1 MRFTSRLVR
10 LSLVCLALASAP
22 TLYGHAQALASGSEQ
37 PTSKVDFYAGY
48 GFFHPNTG
56 SIGGFDYQDV
66 KNPNVTSSVAA
77 YFGKYLGAQIEG
89 SYFSGNGEHAAY
101 GPCFHTA
108 CSQSIYTA
116 QAGPIARYPIGPF
129 IPYIHVLG
137 GGTRMNGPAFQ
148 QLTWGWG
155 ITAGGG
161 LDLVL
166 PYWNSR
172 FAVRAIQA
180 DYQAATINYG
190 TLGQASPLDPPSSTG
205 GYTTVGAIKLS
216 AGLVVRFGQEAAPVA
231 MKYGCSASPAV
242 VFPGDPVVVTGSS
255 LNLSPKSKPVYSW
268 SSNGGTI
275 TSNGAT
281 ATIATT
287 DLAPGE
293 YTVIGHIIDG
303 RGTQRQA
310 FCTTPFTVQA
320 FEPPTLACAASPS
333 TVEPGT
339 PVEIN
344 CKGKSPQSRPL
355 TYTGTTTGG
364 QLTMNGSTGVLS
376 TAGLSPGTVTV
387 NCSAVDDLA
396 QTAKCAVVIAITA
409 PPIPPPN
416 PPTQLCTL
424 NFVRDKARPM
434 RVDNEAKGCLDDIAL
449 TLNQQSDAK
458 LVIVGNYSP
467 REKVTA
473 GEERA
478 LNASQYLTHEKGID
492 PSRISVRTGSAH
504 DKTVTNTLVP
514 AGATFDTT
522 GTDDFNA
529 TKVVRHG
536 QAYGIS
542 HKKAVQ

>member
-89 SYFSGNGEHAAY
+89 SYFSGNG
-101 GPCFHTA
+101 GPRHTA
-108 CSQSIYTA
+108 PASIPPAARAYTPPRLV
-116 QAGPIARYPIGPF
+116 PIARYPIGPF

-216 AGLVVRFGQEAAPVA
+216 AGLVVRLARKLPL
-231 MKYGCSASPAV
+231 
-242 VFPGDPVVVTGSS
+242 S
-255 LNLSPKSKPVYSW
+255 L
-268 SSNGGTI
+268 
-275 TSNGAT
+275 
-281 ATIATT
+281 
-287 DLAPGE
+287 
-293 YTVIGHIIDG
+293 
-303 RGTQRQA
+303 
-310 FCTTPFTVQA
+310 
-320 FEPPTLACAASPS
+320 
-333 TVEPGT
+333 
-339 PVEIN
+339 
-344 CKGKSPQSRPL
+344 
-355 TYTGTTTGG
+355 
-364 QLTMNGSTGVLS
+364 
-376 TAGLSPGTVTV
+376 
-387 NCSAVDDLA
+387 
-396 QTAKCAVVIAITA
+396 
-409 PPIPPPN
+409 
-416 PPTQLCTL
+416 
-424 NFVRDKARPM
+424 
-434 RVDNEAKGCLDDIAL
+434 
-449 TLNQQSDAK
+449 
-458 LVIVGNYSP
+458 
-467 REKVTA
+467 
-473 GEERA
+473 
-478 LNASQYLTHEKGID
+478 
-492 PSRISVRTGSAH
+492 
-504 DKTVTNTLVP
+504 
-514 AGATFDTT
+514 
-522 GTDDFNA
+522 
-529 TKVVRHG
+529 
-536 QAYGIS
+536 
-542 HKKAVQ
+542 